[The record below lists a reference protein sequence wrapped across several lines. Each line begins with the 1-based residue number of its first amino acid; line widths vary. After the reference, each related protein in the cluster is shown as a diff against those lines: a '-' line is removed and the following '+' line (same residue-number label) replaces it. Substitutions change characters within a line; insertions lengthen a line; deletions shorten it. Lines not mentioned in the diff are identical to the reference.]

1 MQKNPYSIL
10 GLKDDATQEQI
21 DNAYYNLKQEYEA
34 KLFEEGQ
41 VGMDAS
47 RKLAELERAYNDCLE
62 DLNKRVSYDNFGGT
76 YGAVEQLIKEGK
88 INEAQKQLDAIEPR
102 DAEWHYMQAV
112 IYYKRNWH
120 IESKKQLELAVALE
134 PENQKYQRTLNKL
147 TAAINNGNA
156 DQQQQQNSQRAG
168 YSRPDDASV
177 NSAASANACCNTC
190 STLICCDCLCECCG
204 GDLIPCC

>member
-1 MQKNPYSIL
+1 MQKNPYSVL
-10 GLKDDATQEQI
+10 GLSSDATREQI
-21 DNAYYNLKQEYEA
+21 DNAYYSLKRECED

-47 RKLAELERAYNDCLE
+47 RRLAEIERAYNDCLE
-62 DLNKRVSYDNFGGT
+62 DLDKRISYDSFGSS
-76 YGAVEQLIKEGK
+76 YGEVEQLIKDAK
-88 INEAQKQLDAIEPR
+88 IDEAQKKLDLIEPR

-120 IESKKQLELAVALE
+120 IESKKQLEIAVALE
-134 PENQKYQRTLNKL
+134 PENSKYKRTLSKMNASVEKE
-147 TAAINNGNA
+147 AAGDNVGQG
-156 DQQQQQNSQRAG
+156 QQQYRGG
-168 YSRPDDASV
+168 YAQPTQADATG
-177 NSAASANACCNTC
+177 AACCNTC